1 MSVDRD
7 KWEIDFRQKLK
18 FYQENS
24 VCEAE
29 LSQSIWAGIAKQST
43 FDLHGQEKG
52 PACSIWMDLGFW
64 DDAWTSYSGG

>member
-1 MSVDRD
+1 M
-7 KWEIDFRQKLK
+7 
-18 FYQENS
+18 
-24 VCEAE
+24 CEAE

-52 PACSIWMDLGFW
+52 PACSIWVDLGFW